1 MAPDALYTTD
11 RLTLGAIDLDLDP
24 GTYSY
29 RTMAFDGEDKALAAS
44 PVRTVNVKPVKALG
58 ALDAVVEGGILT
70 VGWTPFA
77 GPEACFSTYKLVAS
91 TTDETPSYL
100 DGAEALWA
108 GESQGTSE
116 AVIEGLAPGTLLPP
130 PGGPPDDRGRQ
141 DPRRPDRHRDD
152 RGPVGGP
159 ATPR

>member
-1 MAPDALYTTD
+1 MPCTRPID
-11 RLTLGAIDLDLDP
+11 LTLGAIDRELDP

-29 RTMAFDGEDKALAAS
+29 RTMAFNGDDKALAAS

-58 ALDAVVEGGILT
+58 ALEAVVEGGTLT
-70 VGWTPFA
+70 AGWTAFA

-108 GESQGTSE
+108 GESQGASG
-116 AVIEGLAPGTLLPP
+116 AVIEGLAPGTYHLRLEALRTTEAGKLLVAQT
-130 PGGPPDDRGRQ
+130 DT
-141 DPRRPDRHRDD
+141 
-152 RGPVGGP
+152 
-159 ATPR
+159 ATIVVP